1 MRETNL
7 TKYLLGAMSC
17 VTILTA
23 WQAVSQFKVV
33 NPVLLPPP
41 TKVLPVIWELFRT
54 GAAFEP
60 LAQTFELLF
69 GAYALGCAL
78 AIVLGLLMGV
88 NRHIFNLLEPTLELL
103 RPIPMVA
110 LIPPLFLFIGMG
122 TTTEMVVVTMATF
135 FPVLINTIQ
144 GVRGVDPIVVDM
156 ARTFGQSRFATMRKV
171 TIWAALPM
179 ILTGMR
185 IGLGYALILAI
196 LAEMLIDSRG
206 VGFLILDMQRSFAT
220 TTMLAWILILGI
232 VGVAL
237 NAIFEQFER
246 AAVPWKSK

>member
-1 MRETNL
+1 
-7 TKYLLGAMSC
+7 
-17 VTILTA
+17 
-23 WQAVSQFKVV
+23 
-33 NPVLLPPP
+33 
-41 TKVLPVIWELFRT
+41 
-54 GAAFEP
+54 
-60 LAQTFELLF
+60 
-69 GAYALGCAL
+69 
-78 AIVLGLLMGV
+78 MGV